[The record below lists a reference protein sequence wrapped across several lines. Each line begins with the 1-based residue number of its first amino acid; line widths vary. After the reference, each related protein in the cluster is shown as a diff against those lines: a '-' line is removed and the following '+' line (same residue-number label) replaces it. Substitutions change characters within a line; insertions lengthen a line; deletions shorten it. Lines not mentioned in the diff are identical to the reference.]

1 MKTILKIIGISILLI
16 SLFILFN
23 FRKRPPASFYYWKQT
38 YSINKQQQQLI
49 KSSGT
54 EKIYVKFFDV
64 IVENTGTS
72 VKPISIVT
80 FEEQPK
86 LTIIPCVYIQNEVF
100 KTKEDKRKLARNV
113 SSLIEKIA
121 SKNKLVIHEIQIDC
135 DWSNSTKDH
144 YFNFL
149 TDLQKLT
156 PAIEVT
162 STIRLH
168 QIKYQLTTGVPPVK
182 KGVLMCYN
190 MDDIDRFETQN
201 SIISFNVLKKY
212 ITNTSD
218 YPIALDLAL
227 PIYQWGLV
235 FRLGK
240 LSLIANGISN
250 SELRNSNFTQLQT
263 NIFRVNRNCYLN
275 ETYVCKGDLIRLETS
290 SPETLIDC
298 VNYLNE
304 SELSFN
310 QLILFHIS
318 QQYINR
324 YNGKFIKKINRLV
337 P

>member
-1 MKTILKIIGISILLI
+1 MKTILKIIAVLVLLI
-16 SLFILFN
+16 SIVILFN
-23 FRKRPPASFYYWKQT
+23 PNKRPPISFYYWKQT
-38 YSINKQQQQLI
+38 YSVNKQQQQLLHD
-49 KSSGT
+49 SET
-54 EKIYVKFFDV
+54 QKIYLKFFDV
-64 IVENTGTS
+64 ILENNGPFP
-72 VKPISIVT
+72 KPISIIK
-80 FEEQPK
+80 FKEQPK
-86 LTIIPCVYIQNEVF
+86 LSIIPCVYIKNEVF
-100 KTKEDKRKLARNV
+100 KINVGKKKLANNV
-113 SSLIEKIA
+113 SNLIRKIA
-121 SKNKLVIHEIQIDC
+121 SENKIAIHEIQIDC

-144 YFNFL
+144 YFDFL

-156 PAIEVT
+156 PTIEIT

-168 QIKYQLTTGVPPVK
+168 QIKYQSTTGVPPVK

-190 MDDIDRFETQN
+190 MDDIDLFETQN
-201 SIISFNVLKKY
+201 SIISLSTFKKY
-212 ITNTSD
+212 IKSNSD
-218 YPIALDLAL
+218 YPISLDLAL

-240 LSLIANGISN
+240 LSLIANGLSKN
-250 SELRNSNFTQLQT
+250 ELRNSNFSELKT

-290 SPETLIDC
+290 SPETLINC

-324 YNGKFIKKINRLV
+324 YNGKFITKINRLI